1 MLLQK
6 SLHTYNIKIT
16 RKECI
21 CLRIYH
27 INGIE
32 NFGGFVKFRG
42 VHKHTF
48 YLHIKGDEMR
58 SIHEYN

>member
-6 SLHTYNIKIT
+6 SQHTYNIKIT

-32 NFGGFVKFRG
+32 NFGGFVKFKG
-42 VHKHTF
+42 VAQAYILPT
-48 YLHIKGDEMR
+48 Y
-58 SIHEYN
+58 